1 MKGEIAAWDTN
12 TMAEDDNITAPRSV
26 LYCDAC
32 GMPPEYCSYGPDFET
47 HCLPWLKAKHPQI
60 YEKLYHHHHHHD
72 DNHDITTAGASA
84 VAVASKASKPSKPW
98 TTRERLVAFY
108 TKYMPEKLE
117 GIDEILVKYEGKEDK
132 LFLALVKKYGPEPMD
147 PFFADDSDDDDGDDD
162 DESSDDDDENL
173 NDELDGLDMKDGGK
187 KSRSKSSSNSNNKR
201 RGAAAKKVNKVE
213 TRIIIQK
220 ISRNRKKAVTHVVGM
235 ETIPGMKLKEAS
247 KAFSKRFAGSSSV
260 KENEIIIQG
269 DHSVDVAEM
278 IISKFGV
285 SEDAVYFDLDG
296 EFVPYS
302 G

>member
-1 MKGEIAAWDTN
+1 MVADIDIV
-12 TMAEDDNITAPRSV
+12 DIITTPRSV

-47 HCLPWLKAKHPQI
+47 HCLPWLKAKHPQL
-60 YEKLYHHHHHHD
+60 YEKLHADH
-72 DNHDITTAGASA
+72 IIAAATTTAAADGDAAASA
-84 VAVASKASKPSKPW
+84 ASAIPKPSKPW
-98 TTRERLVAFY
+98 TTRERLTAFY
-108 TKYMPEKLE
+108 TQYMPEKLE
-117 GIDEILVKYEGKEDK
+117 GINDILLKYEGKEDK
-132 LFLALVKKYGPEPMD
+132 LFMALVKKYGPEPMD
-147 PFFADDSDDDDGDDD
+147 PFFADDSDDDDDDGDD
-162 DESSDDDDENL
+162 DESSDDEDDDDEHNL
-173 NDELDGLDMKDGGK
+173 NDQMDGLDMKDAK
-187 KSRSKSSSNSNNKR
+187 KSSSSKSSNKR
-201 RGAAAKKVNKVE
+201 RGASAKKVNKVD

-260 KENEIIIQG
+260 KEKEIIIQG
-269 DHSVDVAEM
+269 DHSYDVAEM

-285 SEDAVYFDLDG
+285 SEEAVYFDLDG